1 MVTAT
6 DSANTLQLEAEQA
19 LAPASLYHIGYSS
32 TLSSPLSASEL
43 IELLKSARKRN
54 RELDVTGLLL
64 HREDSFFQVLEG
76 SKENVLSVFSRIE
89 LDPRHIRVTVLFE
102 GSAEVREFS
111 DWRMG
116 FLELDNVDVR
126 LLPGFSNFLNEGV
139 EPRRVLEE
147 LTRTRRLMLLFRA
160 MT

>member
-43 IELLKSARKRN
+43 IGLLKSARKRN

-102 GSAEVREFS
+102 GQAEVREYRGKLFAAHR
-111 DWRMG
+111 DIPGARQHG
-116 FLELDNVDVR
+116 FARGEGHTGLQQ
-126 LLPGFSNFLNEGV
+126 GFDGGAAHE
-139 EPRRVLEE
+139 
-147 LTRTRRLMLLFRA
+147 
-160 MT
+160 

>member
-6 DSANTLQLEAEQA
+6 DSANMLQLGAEQA
-19 LAPASLYHIGYSS
+19 PAPALLYHIGYSS
-32 TLSSPLSASEL
+32 TLLSPLSASEL
-43 IELLKSARKRN
+43 IQLLQSARKRN
-54 RELDVTGLLL
+54 HDLDVTGLLL

-102 GSAEVREFS
+102 GPAEVREFS

-160 MT
+160 MN